1 MRMSAELTEALFTQ
15 AAGWDAVKR
24 ARAYLA
30 QGHVLSSYW
39 APPLLRG
46 VVQGG
51 EISYRASMV
60 IKSEVELENLCTCR
74 DSRQWGKICAHVVA
88 VGLHWLDA
96 QKPKADLA
104 SSTSSTSKIPAK
116 KAILA
121 PARCRWRTGGVVLH
135 SAAEF

>member
-1 MRMSAELTEALFTQ
+1 MSAELTEALFTQ

-51 EISYRASMV
+51 EISYPRFHGDQERGGTG
-60 IKSEVELENLCTCR
+60 KSLHL
-74 DSRQWGKICAHVVA
+74 SRCAA
-88 VGLHWLDA
+88 VGEKFA
-96 QKPKADLA
+96 P
-104 SSTSSTSKIPAK
+104 TSS
-116 KAILA
+116 
-121 PARCRWRTGGVVLH
+121 RWVCTGWRH
-135 SAAEF
+135 KNQKW